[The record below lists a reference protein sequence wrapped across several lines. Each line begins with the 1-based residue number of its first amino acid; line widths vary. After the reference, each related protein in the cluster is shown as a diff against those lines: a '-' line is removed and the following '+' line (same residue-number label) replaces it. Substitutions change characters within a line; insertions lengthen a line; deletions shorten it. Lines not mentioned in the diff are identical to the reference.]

1 MIYTIITAVLV
12 AAASVFAV
20 MYFREKKTGHTGN
33 NVLLTSEVI
42 LEFLQEERGIKAEY
56 DSSTGILLFFIGDYM
71 FNINCSRVPQ
81 YFILYKGFNM
91 TDKDYDWNALKESS
105 YKVQEKI
112 MLVKMN
118 VDSDDRSC
126 CFYITGMDRTLA
138 SLRVNFDVYMQLIS
152 EAERMFSEGYCSIT
166 NAEESG
172 ASAQYAEMI
181 EKMAHE
187 SGKSDLRS

>member
-20 MYFREKKTGHTGN
+20 MYFREKKTDHTGN
-33 NVLLTSEVI
+33 NVLLTPEVI
-42 LEFLQEERGIKAEY
+42 LEFLREERGIKAEY
-56 DSSTGILLFFIGDYM
+56 DSSTGILLFHVGDYK

-112 MLVKMN
+112 ILVKMN

-152 EAERMFSEGYCSIT
+152 EAERMFSDEYRAIT
-166 NAEESG
+166 KKEDDGPS
-172 ASAQYAEMI
+172 ASYADMI
-181 EKMAHE
+181 EKMAQE
-187 SGKSDLRS
+187 SGKFDLRS

>member
-12 AAASVFAV
+12 AAASVFTV
-20 MYFREKKTGHTGN
+20 MYFREKKTDHTGN
-33 NVLLTSEVI
+33 NVLLTPEVI
-42 LEFLQEERGIKAEY
+42 LEFLREERGIKAEY

-152 EAERMFSEGYCSIT
+152 EAERMFSDEYRAIT
-166 NAEESG
+166 KNEDDGPS
-172 ASAQYAEMI
+172 ASYADMI
-181 EKMAHE
+181 EKMAQE